1 MKKEVRDMMLF
12 QPSVPF
18 KDDRFTHGI
27 LSYFEPGTTVLK
39 KGWQLDSRFKPLECD
54 IIFEKGCTSE
64 NERRRYDL
72 YRYLS
77 PGY

>member
-39 KGWQLDSRFKPLECD
+39 KAGSWTPDSSLWNVILFLKRM
-54 IIFEKGCTSE
+54 
-64 NERRRYDL
+64 
-72 YRYLS
+72 YL
-77 PGY
+77 